1 MAINPATQY
10 PGKIDTSDPDGYP
23 YGKAQNVAVSGD
35 GTGTPWEK
43 ALINDLFGLGQALLG
58 EAGITPTGTPDKV
71 GASQYLEA
79 ILGLKRK
86 NYIINPSMAVSQE
99 NGDGPTIVGSTPVY
113 IADEIT
119 AANTSGTGSLTGT
132 RGAADGLR
140 TVKVTAGSAVT
151 DLSGVKIAGRY
162 ERRFETQNVLGL
174 NSKTV
179 VYSAKITTNFSG
191 KIPIAFRRIAPTRTY
206 IVDVDVVSGENTVS
220 VVVPFEA
227 NTVSGDADGLGF
239 QLRVAGCNEGT
250 FQTSTTGVWQDG
262 DFISTDQSTQ
272 WVKSAGDFV
281 EITAEK
287 LEEGTVPSVFE
298 PNSYA
303 TDLAECKRYFER
315 MQSFAAD
322 ETVLGIGHATSS
334 TVVSAPFYYTEK
346 RTVPVIIGVPTAGA
360 FLIRQVSGLNNPAT
374 FTSSFDI
381 GVKAAAAAVTRTTG
395 THSVGDTFFLA
406 FENESG
412 RYIDINARL

>member
-43 ALINDLFGLGQALLG
+43 ALINDLFGLGQALLS

-71 GASQYLEA
+71 GASQYLDA

-99 NGDGPTIVGSTPVY
+99 NGDGPTIVGSTPIYV
-113 IADEIT
+113 ADEVT

-132 RGAADGLR
+132 RGAAGGLR

-151 DLSGVKIAGRY
+151 DLSGVKIAGRF

-206 IVDVDVVSGENTVS
+206 IVDVDVVSGENTVA

-239 QLRVAGCNEGT
+239 QMRVAGCNEGT

-287 LEEGTVPSVFE
+287 LEEGTVPSAFE

-303 TDLAECKRYFER
+303 TDLAECQRYYFEGAIVGYKENVA
-315 MQSFAAD
+315 SG
-322 ETVLGIGHATSS
+322 ET
-334 TVVSAPFYYTEK
+334 
-346 RTVPVIIGVPTAGA
+346 IGVPANMPGMRAAPVASFQNVATNIGGA
-360 FLIRQVSGLNNPAT
+360 ITLSATSTNLMISFVANNTTVA
-374 FTSSFDI
+374 DI
-381 GVKAAAAAVTRTTG
+381 DMDYK
-395 THSVGDTFFLA
+395 L
-406 FENESG
+406 
-412 RYIDINARL
+412 NARL